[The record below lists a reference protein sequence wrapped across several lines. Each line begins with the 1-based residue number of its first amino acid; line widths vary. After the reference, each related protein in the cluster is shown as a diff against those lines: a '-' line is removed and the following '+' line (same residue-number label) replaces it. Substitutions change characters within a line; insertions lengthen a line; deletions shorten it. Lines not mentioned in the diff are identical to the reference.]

1 MSLKPLAGLRTLA
14 IESYGAGPYGSMF
27 LAQFGADVIKIEP
40 RSGGDTSR
48 ATGPYFLEGDD
59 SLFFQTF
66 NLNKRSLTL
75 DMKSPRG
82 RGIFH
87 ALVKTSQALTSNMR
101 GDQPEKLGITYAH
114 LSKFNPAIVCAH
126 ISAYGRTTTRAAWP
140 GYDYLFQAE
149 AGFMSVTG
157 EPDAPP
163 ARFGLSMVDFMTGS
177 MLAMGTSMALIGA
190 LRTGQGCDIDCSLLD
205 TALHQ
210 TSYPA
215 TWYLNAGFAPE
226 RVAQSAH
233 PTVVPSQ
240 MFRTADS
247 RIFIMAQLPKFYE
260 LFMQVLDRPDLLSDS
275 RFATIA
281 ARYDNRDALIA
292 EIENALVQRSTAHW
306 LKVLGGKIPCA
317 PVQTIPQALDSDF
330 VMQAQMLTDVTT
342 SANEKVRVLAN
353 PIRIN
358 GERLEA
364 RAAPKLGAD
373 SDDILHEIGLS
384 DDDIATLR
392 RDLII

>member
-1 MSLKPLAGLRTLA
+1 MTLRPLAGLRVLA

-40 RSGGDTSR
+40 RVGGDTSR
-48 ATGPYFLEGDD
+48 ATGPYFLEGED

-82 RGIFH
+82 REIFH
-87 ALVKTSQALTSNMR
+87 ALVRSAHALTSNMR
-101 GDQPEKLGITYAH
+101 GDQPEKLGLTYSH
-114 LSKFNPAIVCAH
+114 LSKINPAIVCAH
-126 ISAYGRTTTRAAWP
+126 ISAYGRTGTRAAWP
-140 GYDYLFQAE
+140 GYDYLLQAE

-190 LRTGQGCDIDCSLLD
+190 MRTGTGCDVDCSLLD

-215 TWYLNAGFAPE
+215 TWYLNQGAAPQ

-240 MFRTADS
+240 MFSTADGH
-247 RIFIMAQLPKFYE
+247 IFIMAQLPKFYAQLMHLLERPE
-260 LFMQVLDRPDLLSDS
+260 LISDS
-275 RFATIA
+275 RFANVG
-281 ARYDNRDALIA
+281 ARLENRESLVT
-292 EIENALVQRSTAHW
+292 EIKAILVKQSTAHW
-306 LKVLGGKIPCA
+306 LEKLGGKIPCA
-317 PVQTIPQALDSDF
+317 PVQNIPQALDSAF
-330 VMQAQMLTDVTT
+330 TAQTKMLTDVTT
-342 SANEKVRVLAN
+342 SANETVRVLAN
-353 PIRIN
+353 PIKID
-358 GERLEA
+358 GERPA
-364 RAAPKLGAD
+364 ASAAPKLGAD
-373 SDDILHEIGLS
+373 SDTILREIGLS

-392 RDLII
+392 QDEVI